1 MGNFPVLV
9 IHSMQAEMNGKKIA
23 EAENSINTKGI
34 RVVMLQLIDCHLF
47 ISQEAEEFPAERVTS
62 GKYYKWKTVLGVM
75 VLLLAVLYPFKIFFE

>member
-23 EAENSINTKGI
+23 EAENSINTK
-34 RVVMLQLIDCHLF
+34 
-47 ISQEAEEFPAERVTS
+47 EAEEFPAERVTS

>member
-23 EAENSINTKGI
+23 EAENSIYTKGI

-47 ISQEAEEFPAERVTS
+47 ISQEAEEFSAERVTS